1 MRAKLHNYSVYKEVM
16 SYNTRRTIGRG
27 GQTTQVN
34 YHQSM
39 SGRPGH
45 RGGSYSNYSQS
56 SYSSSHSSGPQGY
69 SSQQKAVQP
78 PPVTKAPSPAPTPAP
93 VTASAPAPPVPTP
106 VAPPAAQQSTQPA
119 APTPVPPPIQNTS
132 PAEGRSGVKTEPGT
146 PGSPLET
153 QGSMDVDTNGEGGG
167 DVHITPK
174 PHWPRRGPSFK
185 VSKKIKRRRMNARLR
200 RLLVPKNALMVLN
213 ELHPGVKFSVQE
225 QKNALHQYFCTV
237 QVEVEGKTYTGQ
249 GISRVLAKQTAC
261 ENALKGLLLEKLAK
275 ADQEQQQQL
284 PQPPTDDV
292 EMDEEKNT
300 SGGEGDSIISDSR
313 PRRHFPEDDVPWGSL
328 ASFALHKLFT
338 EWQSQGTEVPVAKMA
353 NSPVTGAPS
362 PMKKIPDDANK
373 RHPVQLLNQ
382 LRPGCQYRETRE
394 GNVPS
399 LTFTISVTIDGVEYS
414 GVGSTKKEAKKKCAQ
429 AALAPMGVIFDN

>member
-1 MRAKLHNYSVYKEVM
+1 M
-16 SYNTRRTIGRG
+16 SYNTRRTTIGRG
-27 GQTTQVN
+27 GQSTQVN

-45 RGGSYSNYSQS
+45 RGGGYSQSNYSQPA
-56 SYSSSHSSGPQGY
+56 YSTQQGY
-69 SSQQKAVQP
+69 SSQPKAVQP
-78 PPVTKAPSPAPTPAP
+78 PPVTKAPSPAPTQVPVAAP
-93 VTASAPAPPVPTP
+93 VPASTMSTP
-106 VAPPAAQQSTQPA
+106 VAPPVVQQSVQPQPV
-119 APTPVPPPIQNTS
+119 APTPVPPPAQNTS
-132 PAEGRSGVKTEPGT
+132 SAEARPQIKPESSAPD
-146 PGSPLET
+146 SPHQM
-153 QGSMDVDTNGEGGG
+153 QGSMDLDTNGEGSSGG
-167 DVHITPK
+167 GVHITPK

-237 QVEVEGKTYTGQ
+237 QVEVEGKTYSGQ
-249 GISRVLAKQTAC
+249 GISRMLAKQTAC

-275 ADQEQQQQL
+275 VDQEQQQQL
-284 PQPPTDDV
+284 QQPPADDI
-292 EMDEEKNT
+292 EMEDDKNT
-300 SGGEGDSIISDSR
+300 SGGEGDSIMSDSK
-313 PRRHFPEDDVPWGSL
+313 PRRSFPEDDVPWGSL

-338 EWQSQGTEVPVAKMA
+338 EWQSQGTEVPVAKMV
-353 NSPVTGAPS
+353 NSPVTGAPA

-399 LTFTISVTIDGVEYS
+399 LTFTISVNIDGVEYS

-429 AALAPMGVIFDN
+429 AALVPMGVVFDN